1 MKKKERGES
10 IKISNIEQIKEFLKN
25 GPASINDI
33 CKKLNI
39 SWATA
44 KSILEEMK
52 EKEEVKEIISNPK
65 IRIFKLSSDPA
76 FYGVPLS
83 KKQKNDALFLFKTIR
98 EEWQKM
104 KKEPLLA
111 TTLQKIAVDVAR
123 ECKIPVA
130 SFHYGQ
136 IVPVFETPSFNI
148 QTPENSLKIIA
159 FVKEQI
165 PKHKNIAT
173 EEMEEQYEKY
183 SMSLYKAKQ
192 RVKKGLNN
200 KEFKKFPYEEVELAL
215 SNLLMNVP
223 TDNNEPEIF
232 SLFSDFVREI
242 HGLIITKT
250 FNKNIDKINE
260 SFDVLWDLIT
270 TYLFFKDIK
279 RSIES
284 EKKEIYEYISSFQLL
299 SKKANAEERINYL
312 RALEDIG
319 TEIKMPIDEESIEIR
334 RILTEGAEEE

>member
-1 MKKKERGES
+1 MKKKERGGG
-10 IKISNIEQIKEFLKN
+10 ISNIDKIKEFLED

-33 CKKLNI
+33 CKKLEI

-44 KSILEEMK
+44 KSALEEMK

-65 IRIFKLSSDPA
+65 IRIFKLSTDPA

-83 KKQKNDALFLFKTIR
+83 KKQKNDVLFLFKTIR

-104 KKEPLLA
+104 KKEPLLT
-111 TTLQKIAVDVAR
+111 TTLQKIAVEVAR
-123 ECKIPVA
+123 ECKNEIPVA

-136 IVPVFETPSFNI
+136 IVPVFEIPSFNI
-148 QTPENSLKIIA
+148 QTPENSLKIITL
-159 FVKEQI
+159 VKEQI

-183 SMSLYKAKQ
+183 SMILYKAKQ
-192 RVKKGLNN
+192 RVKRAILS
-200 KEFKKFPYEEVELAL
+200 KEFKKSSYEEVELAL
-215 SNLLMNVP
+215 SNLLMSVP

-232 SLFSDFVREI
+232 SLFSDFVKEI

-270 TYLFFKDIK
+270 TYLFFKDIE
-279 RSIES
+279 RSIKS
-284 EKKEIYEYISSFQLL
+284 EKKEIYRYIKSFQLL

-312 RALEDIG
+312 RALADIG
-319 TEIKMPIDEESIEIR
+319 IEIKMPMDEESIEIR
-334 RILTEGAEEE
+334 RILTEGVEEE